1 MDLKNNVKMRIIQLF
16 IIIVIFI
23 HKLYF
28 LVLLGGIHRILTSQ
42 THWSLIAYMIPKQFI
57 DNNQNIYFNSV
68 AA

>member
-1 MDLKNNVKMRIIQLF
+1 MKNNA
-16 IIIVIFI
+16 IVYYNCYIF

-42 THWSLIAYMIPKQFI
+42 THWSLIVYMIPKQFI
-57 DNNQNIYFNSV
+57 DNNHNIYFNAV